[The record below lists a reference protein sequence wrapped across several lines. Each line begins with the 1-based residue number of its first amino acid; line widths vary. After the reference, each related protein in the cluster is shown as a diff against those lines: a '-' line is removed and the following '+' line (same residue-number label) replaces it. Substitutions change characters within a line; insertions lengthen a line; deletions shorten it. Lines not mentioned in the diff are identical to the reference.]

1 MKIALALA
9 LAAVVML
16 TAGPASAQ
24 KKKKGSDQTR
34 SVQGVVTG
42 PDDKGVEGAIVQ
54 LKNTKTLQI
63 RSFLT
68 QPDGT
73 YVFPRF
79 EPRYRLRNQRPDH
92 GCRQWNQNSQRF
104 RHSQG
109 SDHELTGESYQEVAG
124 RVTDP
129 GRLPG
134 GFHRSLTFRGLYWGC
149 AQELILAGIAAGAIA
164 GRARPGSRSR

>member
-9 LAAVVML
+9 LVAAVIL

-24 KKKKGSDQTR
+24 KKKKDSEQTR

-68 QPDGT
+68 RPDGT
-73 YVFPRF
+73 YVFYGLSPDTDYEINARTADAASGTRTLSAF
-79 EPRYRLRNQRPDH
+79 DTRKEAIMNLRVNPTRK
-92 GCRQWNQNSQRF
+92 
-104 RHSQG
+104 
-109 SDHELTGESYQEVAG
+109 
-124 RVTDP
+124 
-129 GRLPG
+129 
-134 GFHRSLTFRGLYWGC
+134 
-149 AQELILAGIAAGAIA
+149 
-164 GRARPGSRSR
+164 